1 MSFPRYE
8 RYKES
13 GVEWLGEVPVG
24 WAIRKIKQNNSL
36 SSKKICCQ
44 QLSKK
49 ILCKNHISAYNTINK
64 TCQGY
69 ARKRI
74 LKPAGFSFLA
84 GQ

>member
-1 MSFPRYE
+1 MNFPRYE

-24 WAIRKIKQNNSL
+24 WAIGKIKQNSSL
-36 SSKKICCQ
+36 S
-44 QLSKK
+44 SKK
-49 ILCKNHISAYNTINK
+49 ILCKNHISAYNTVNK

-69 ARKRI
+69 VRKHI

>member
-1 MSFPRYE
+1 MSFPRYA

-24 WAIRKIKQNNSL
+24 SAIRKIMQNSSL
-36 SSKKICCQ
+36 
-44 QLSKK
+44 LSKK
-49 ILCKNHISAYNTINK
+49 ILCKNHISAYNIINK